1 MTALDSPRSLL
12 SIRARPTATLWIGL
26 IIILA
31 CEVLLFTDVYL
42 SHRGALKSHSEIQA
56 LKVNNQPTTPLGRA
70 ARYVAVNMTA
80 LVWVGYLLFI
90 EGILAAQGDSPI
102 RRRPHHFFL
111 LALASIFI
119 WCVFDWIN
127 FYFIRAW
134 RYIGFPI
141 EF

>member
-42 SHRGALKSHSEIQA
+42 SHRGALKNHGEIQA
-56 LKVNNQPTTPLGRA
+56 LKVNNAPTTPLGRA

-80 LVWVGYLLFI
+80 
-90 EGILAAQGDSPI
+90 D
-102 RRRPHHFFL
+102 
-111 LALASIFI
+111 
-119 WCVFDWIN
+119 
-127 FYFIRAW
+127 
-134 RYIGFPI
+134 
-141 EF
+141 